1 MTMRRSNV
9 GASRILLLVGMAAV
23 LRSASPALAQ
33 EISRSPALVFD
44 RVGHVRELPDGT
56 LLVTESLARLLYAV
70 SPQGVRKQI
79 GRTGDGPGEYRSPGR
94 LIVLDSLASIL
105 VDNNNRRWSY
115 LQRASFVPV
124 PNGLR
129 EANLRVHGVL
139 GGVSLGGRALDVR
152 GHGPLARLP
161 FPNPNR
167 AHPVSRDSVA
177 FVLYEGRERA
187 DTIAL
192 GLTHRFGAAVKRLN
206 IKGVPDQYNAMH
218 PLATFDQ
225 AVLFAD
231 GTVALARVEPYRVD
245 WRRANGAWMV
255 GKAVGDAT
263 PAVTANMRRE
273 LSRAV
278 STYGDE
284 IPVFDASDFP
294 IWPDRVPPFTSH
306 SVHAGPDGRVY
317 VVRTWV
323 GGTIPRQVD
332 VFDRQRG
339 RVGSLSIPPG
349 ARLVGIGQRTLFVA
363 LPLETGEEELLRVS
377 IPSFG
382 R

>member
-9 GASRILLLVGMAAV
+9 GASRVLWLVGIATV

-44 RVGHVRELPDGT
+44 RVGHVRELPDGM

-70 SPQGVRKQI
+70 NRQGVRKQI
-79 GRTGDGPGEYRSPGR
+79 GRTGDGPAEYRSPGW
-94 LIVLDSLASIL
+94 LIGLDSLSSVLI
-105 VDNNNRRWSY
+105 DNNNRRWSY
-115 LQRASFVPV
+115 LQQTTFSPTPEA
-124 PNGLR
+124 LR
-129 EANLRVHGVL
+129 ELSLRVQGVL

-231 GTVALARVEPYRVD
+231 GTVALARVKPYRVD
-245 WRRANGAWMV
+245 WRRANGAWIV

-306 SVHAGPDGRVY
+306 SVHAGPDGRAY
-317 VVRTWV
+317 VVRTWI
-323 GGTIPRQVD
+323 GGTTPRQVD

-339 RVGSLSIPPG
+339 RVGSLSMPPG
-349 ARLVGIGQRTLFVA
+349 ARLVGIGQRALFVA
-363 LPLETGEEELLRVS
+363 RPLETGEEELLRVS
-377 IPSFG
+377 IPPFG

>member
-1 MTMRRSNV
+1 M
-9 GASRILLLVGMAAV
+9 
-23 LRSASPALAQ
+23 
-33 EISRSPALVFD
+33 
-44 RVGHVRELPDGT
+44 RELPDGM

-70 SPQGVRKQI
+70 NRQGVRKQI
-79 GRTGDGPGEYRSPGR
+79 GRTGDGPAEYRSPGW
-94 LIVLDSLASIL
+94 LIGLDSLSSVLI
-105 VDNNNRRWSY
+105 DNNNRRWSY
-115 LQRASFVPV
+115 LQQTTFSPTPEA
-124 PNGLR
+124 LR
-129 EANLRVHGVL
+129 ELSLRVQGVL

-231 GTVALARVEPYRVD
+231 GTVALARVKPYRVD
-245 WRRANGAWMV
+245 WRRANGAWIV

-306 SVHAGPDGRVY
+306 SVHAGPDGRAY
-317 VVRTWV
+317 VVRTWI
-323 GGTIPRQVD
+323 GGTTPRQVD

-339 RVGSLSIPPG
+339 RVGSLSMPPG
-349 ARLVGIGQRTLFVA
+349 ARLVGIGQRALFVA
-363 LPLETGEEELLRVS
+363 RPLETGEEELLRVS
-377 IPSFG
+377 IPPFG